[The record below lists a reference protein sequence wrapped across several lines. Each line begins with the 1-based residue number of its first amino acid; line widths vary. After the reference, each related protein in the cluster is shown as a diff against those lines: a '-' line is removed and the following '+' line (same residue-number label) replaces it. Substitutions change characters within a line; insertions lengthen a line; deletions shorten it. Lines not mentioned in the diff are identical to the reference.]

1 MKICHRATEP
11 QSQGEE
17 DEEKEGQR
25 DMETGRREMQRQ
37 GDLNFPYPL
46 ISFYLCVSVSL
57 WLSYGRRI

>member
-46 ISFYLCVSVSL
+46 ISFYL
-57 WLSYGRRI
+57 